1 MPDNKKHH
9 FVPRFYL
16 KLFSENRKSINIFNL
31 SSRKLIKNGCLKDQ
45 CYQDYFYGKDNKTE
59 KDLSDIENEVSVFI
73 KDICSV
79 PQVKTI
85 LRKKLCINHYA
96 ASCS

>member
-73 KDICSV
+73 KDI
-79 PQVKTI
+79 
-85 LRKKLCINHYA
+85 
-96 ASCS
+96 